1 MSLLLYVTSLEARA
15 GKTALGAALG
25 RRLLE
30 NGKRVGYFK
39 PVRVARGVNE
49 GEDPDAGFMRQVL
62 GLPEPVSALAPAMAA
77 DEMAEALSARRGAV
91 ASRVK
96 AGLDAV
102 SQDKDVVIVEEGLD
116 DQGSGL
122 ALAQAS
128 GAAAQAVGAKALLV
142 VRPTHRIKPEVVVSA
157 ARSLGQSFIGVV
169 LNAVPQMHQ
178 RWVRDE
184 LMPAL
189 SKQGITVLG
198 VIPEERA
205 LLAVTVEDMVKRLE
219 ADVVLCAD
227 RLGPLVEHIMV
238 GCLTLDNGDLYY
250 RRHASKVVISR
261 ADRPDFQFA
270 ALETPTHALFLTGNA
285 DTSFYVLEKAE
296 NLKVPVVRTR
306 RDTPATIAALE
317 PLLAAPTF
325 YYPQKLERM
334 ARLVAQH
341 VDAAG
346 IFKALGLN
354 IALQGA

>member
-62 GLPEPVSALAPAMAA
+62 GLPEPVSALAPAMPA
-77 DEMAEALSARRGAV
+77 DELALRKAESARGGAV

-142 VRPTHRIKPEVVVSA
+142 VRPTHRTKPEVVVSA

-189 SKQGITVLG
+189 AQQGITVLG

-219 ADVVLCAD
+219 AEVVLCPD
-227 RLGPLVEHIMV
+227 RLGPLVENIMV
-238 GCLTLDNGDLYY
+238 GCLTLDNGDQYY
-250 RRHASKVVISR
+250 TRHSNKVVISR

-270 ALETPTHALFLTGNA
+270 ALDTPTHALFLTGNA

-306 RDTPATIAALE
+306 RDTLATIAALE
-317 PLLAAPTF
+317 PLLAAPAF
-325 YYPQKLERM
+325 Y
-334 ARLVAQH
+334 
-341 VDAAG
+341 
-346 IFKALGLN
+346 
-354 IALQGA
+354 